1 MRRGVWGLI
10 LSALAFSVS
19 YAFVEYY
26 IIRDTTFG
34 YNPVLFS
41 LLYPYHFAMAAVFV
55 IAAYGLL
62 CAHVSVKGIVPSLVI
77 AGALFSSMLA
87 IEDFVWFVLR
97 AAAPVHGDANAGKLV
112 VAGEWTTQFMGSV
125 DAHFTA
131 IPNWYFLSIGFSAAA
146 LGTTRR
152 RQRQQ
157 LTAAASDHLLT
168 T

>member
-26 IIRDTTFG
+26 IIRDTTLG
-34 YNPVLFS
+34 YNPILFS
-41 LLYPYHFAMAAVFV
+41 LIYPYHFAMAAMFG

-62 CAHVSVKGIVPSLVI
+62 CAHVSIKGIVPSLIIV
-77 AGALFSSMLA
+77 GALFSSMLA
-87 IEDFVWFVLR
+87 VEDFTWFVLR
-97 AAAPVHGDANAGKLV
+97 AAAPVHGDANAGRLV
-112 VAGEWTTQFMGSV
+112 VPGEWTTQFMGSI

-131 IPNWYFLSIGFSAAA
+131 LPNWYFLGVAFSVFA
-146 LGTTRR
+146 LATTRR
-152 RQRQQ
+152 RQQS
-157 LTAAASDHLLT
+157 TAVAASNHLLT